1 MLLPSSKIYSK
12 NKKVKMP
19 TLTTT
24 NVSHVREDLSNFISM
39 ISPEET
45 PFISSIGK
53 TKATASRHEWLADEL
68 APADK
73 NNAIAEGADATDT
86 TLTGPVRIGNV
97 TQIFQKD
104 VRVSGTLNAVNT
116 AGAAKDELSRQIAK
130 KGKELK
136 RDVEAAFVSGNA
148 SVATGA
154 RKLGGAEAFIAT
166 NAQHGAGGSST
177 GFSGGVVNAPTAGT
191 ARALT
196 EAMFITALQSI
207 WTAGGDPNTVIA
219 PGVLKSKISTF
230 TGGGTKQQNAD
241 KRTVNQAVATY
252 VSDFGTVTILPHRF
266 MSTTTVIAYD
276 PSLWNQA
283 VLRGI
288 EKKELGK
295 TGDSERYMLV
305 TETTLE
311 CLNEKGN
318 AKIADLNG

>member
-1 MLLPSSKIYSK
+1 
-12 NKKVKMP
+12 MP
-19 TLTTT
+19 TLITT
-24 NVSHVREDLSNFISM
+24 NVSHVREDLSNLISM

-45 PFISSIGK
+45 PFVSSIGK
-53 TKATASRHEWLADEL
+53 TKATAVKHEWLQDEL

-73 NNAIAEGADATDT
+73 NNAIAEGADATDS
-86 TLTGPVRIGNV
+86 TLSGPVRISNV

-104 VRVSGTLNAVNT
+104 IRISATLNAVNT
-116 AGAAKDELSRQIAK
+116 AGGKEELARQIAK

-136 RDVEAAFVSGNA
+136 RDQEAAFVSNNA

-154 RKLGGAEAFIAT
+154 RKLGGAEAFIST
-166 NAQHGAGGSST
+166 NAQHGANGVST

-196 EAMFITALQSI
+196 ETMFVNALQSI

-219 PGVLKSKISTF
+219 PGVLKTKISTF

-241 KRTVNQAVATY
+241 KKTVNQAVATY

-276 PSLWNQA
+276 PALWNQA

-305 TETTLE
+305 TEVTLE

>member
-1 MLLPSSKIYSK
+1 
-12 NKKVKMP
+12 MP

-24 NVSHVREDLSNFISM
+24 NVSHVREDLSNLINM

-45 PFISSIGK
+45 PFVSSIGK
-53 TKATASRHEWLADEL
+53 TKATAVKHEWLQDEL

-73 NNAIAEGADATDT
+73 NNAIAEGADATDSP
-86 TLTGPVRIGNV
+86 LSGPVRISNV

-104 VRVSGTLNAVNT
+104 IRVSGTLNAVNT
-116 AGAAKDELSRQIAK
+116 AGGKEELARQIAK

-136 RDVEAAFVSGNA
+136 RDQEAAFVSNNA

-154 RKLGGAEAFIAT
+154 RKLGGAEAFIST
-166 NAQHGAGGSST
+166 NAQHGSGGSST

-196 EAMFITALQSI
+196 ETMFVNALQSI

-219 PGVLKSKISTF
+219 PGVLKTKISTF
-230 TGGGTKQQNAD
+230 TGGGQKQQIAD
-241 KRTVNQAVATY
+241 KRIVTQAVATY
-252 VSDFGTVTILPHRF
+252 VSDFGQVTILPHRF

-276 PSLWNQA
+276 PALWNQA

-295 TGDSERYMLV
+295 TGDSERFMLV
-305 TETTLE
+305 TEVTLE

>member
-1 MLLPSSKIYSK
+1 
-12 NKKVKMP
+12 MP

-24 NVSHVREDLSNFISM
+24 NVSHVREDLSEVISL

-53 TKATASRHEWLADEL
+53 VKATAVKHEWLMDEL
-68 APADK
+68 APA
-73 NNAIAEGADATDT
+73 NGANAIAEGADATDT
-86 TLTGPVRIGNV
+86 TLSGPVRINNV

-104 VRVSGTLNAVNT
+104 IRVSGTLNAVNT
-116 AGAAKDELSRQIAK
+116 AGGKEELARQIAK

-136 RDVEAAFVSGNA
+136 RDQEAAYVGKSA
-148 SVATGA
+148 SVATGT
-154 RKLGGAEAFIAT
+154 RLLGGAEAFIAT

-196 EAMFITALQSI
+196 EAMFVTALQSI

-230 TGGGTKQQNAD
+230 VGGGTKQQIAD
-241 KRTVNQAVATY
+241 KKTVTQAVSTY

-283 VLRGI
+283 VLRSI
-288 EKKELGK
+288 EKKELAK

>member
-1 MLLPSSKIYSK
+1 
-12 NKKVKMP
+12 MP

-24 NVSHVREDLSNFISM
+24 NVSHVREDLSNLINM

-45 PFISSIGK
+45 PFSSSIGK
-53 TKATASRHEWLADEL
+53 TKATAVKHEWLQDEL
-68 APADK
+68 AAANKD
-73 NNAIAEGADATDT
+73 NAIAEGADATDT
-86 TLTGPVRIGNV
+86 TLNGPVRISNV

-104 VRVSGTLNAVNT
+104 IRLSSTLNAVNT
-116 AGAAKDELSRQIAK
+116 AGAKDELSRQIAK
-130 KGKELK
+130 RGKELK
-136 RDVEAAFVSGNA
+136 RDQEAAYVSGNG
-148 SVATGA
+148 SVAVGV
-154 RKLGGAEAFIAT
+154 RKLGGAEAFIST
-166 NAQHGAGGSST
+166 NALHGANGAST

-191 ARALT
+191 ARPLT
-196 EAMFITALQSI
+196 EALFISALQKI
-207 WTAGGDPNTVIA
+207 WEAGGDPNTVIA

-230 TGGGTKQQNAD
+230 TGGSTKQQNAD
-241 KRTVNQAVATY
+241 KKTVNQAVDLY

-266 MSTTTVIAYD
+266 MSTSTVIAFD
-276 PSLWNQA
+276 PALWNSA
-283 VLRGI
+283 VLRGV

>member
-1 MLLPSSKIYSK
+1 
-12 NKKVKMP
+12 MP

-24 NVSHVREDLSNFISM
+24 NVSHVREDLSNVISM

-53 TKATASRHEWLADEL
+53 TKATAVKHEWLQDEL
-68 APADK
+68 AAANKD
-73 NNAIAEGADATDT
+73 NAIAEGADATDT
-86 TLTGPVRIGNV
+86 TLNGPVRISNV

-104 VRVSGTLNAVNT
+104 IRLSSTLNAVNT
-116 AGAAKDELSRQIAK
+116 AGAKDELARQIAK

-136 RDVEAAFVSGNA
+136 RDQEAAYVSGNG
-148 SVATGA
+148 SVAAGV
-154 RKLGGAEAFIAT
+154 RKLGGAEAFIST
-166 NAQHGAGGSST
+166 NALHGANGAST
-177 GFSGGVVNAPTAGT
+177 GFAGGVVNAPTAGT
-191 ARALT
+191 ARPLT
-196 EAMFITALQSI
+196 EALFISALQKI
-207 WTAGGDPNTVIA
+207 WEAGGDPNTVIA

-230 TGGGTKQQNAD
+230 NGGSTKQQNAD
-241 KRTVNQAVATY
+241 KKTVNQAVDLY

-266 MSTTTVIAYD
+266 MSTSTVIAYD
-276 PSLWNQA
+276 PALWNSA
-283 VLRGI
+283 VLRGV

-311 CLNEKGN
+311 SLNEKGN

>member
-1 MLLPSSKIYSK
+1 
-12 NKKVKMP
+12 MP
-19 TLTTT
+19 TLTTV
-24 NVSHVREDLSNFISM
+24 NVSHVKEDLSNIISM

-45 PFISSIGK
+45 PFTSAIGK
-53 TKATASRHEWLADEL
+53 TKATAVKHEWLLDEL
-68 APADK
+68 AAPSKD
-73 NNAIAEGADATDT
+73 NAIAEGADATDT
-86 TLTGPVRIGNV
+86 TLAGPVRISNV

-104 VRVSGTLNAVNT
+104 VRVSGTLNAVQT
-116 AGAAKDELSRQIAK
+116 AGAKEELSRQIAK

-136 RDVEAAFVSGNA
+136 RDVEAAYVSANA

-166 NAQHGAGGSST
+166 NALHGATGAST

-196 EAMFITALQSI
+196 EAMFVTMLQSI

-230 TGGGTKQQNAD
+230 VGGGTKQQNVD
-241 KRTVNQAVATY
+241 KRTITQTVDVY
-252 VSDFGTVTILPHRF
+252 VSDFGQVKILPHRW
-266 MSTTTVIAYD
+266 MSTSTVIAFD
-276 PSLWNQA
+276 PSLWNAATLRA
-283 VLRGI
+283 V

-295 TGDSERYMLV
+295 TGDSERFMLV

>member
-1 MLLPSSKIYSK
+1 
-12 NKKVKMP
+12 MP
-19 TLTTT
+19 TLTTA
-24 NVSHVREDLSNFISM
+24 NVSHVREDLSNLISM

-53 TKATASRHEWLADEL
+53 TKATAVKHEWLQDEL
-68 APADK
+68 APA
-73 NNAIAEGADATDT
+73 NGANAIAEGADATDT
-86 TLTGPVRIGNV
+86 TLSGPVRINNV

-104 VRVSGTLNAVNT
+104 IRVSGTLNAVNT
-116 AGAAKDELSRQIAK
+116 AGGKEELARQIAK

-136 RDVEAAFVSGNA
+136 RDQEAAYVGKSA
-148 SVATGA
+148 SVATGT
-154 RKLGGAEAFIAT
+154 RLLGGAEAFIAT

-196 EAMFITALQSI
+196 EAMFVTALQSI

-230 TGGGTKQQNAD
+230 VGGGTKQQIAD
-241 KRTVNQAVATY
+241 KKTVTQAVSTY

-288 EKKELGK
+288 EKSELAK

>member
-1 MLLPSSKIYSK
+1 
-12 NKKVKMP
+12 MP

-24 NVSHVREDLSNFISM
+24 NVSHVREDLSNLINM

-45 PFISSIGK
+45 PFSSSIGK
-53 TKATASRHEWLADEL
+53 TKATAVKHEWLQDEL
-68 APADK
+68 AAANKD
-73 NNAIAEGADATDT
+73 NAIAEGADATDT
-86 TLTGPVRIGNV
+86 TLNGPVRISNV

-104 VRVSGTLNAVNT
+104 IRLSSTLNAVNT
-116 AGAAKDELSRQIAK
+116 AGAKDELSRQIAK
-130 KGKELK
+130 RGKELK
-136 RDVEAAFVSGNA
+136 RDQEAAYVSGNA
-148 SVATGA
+148 SVAVGV
-154 RKLGGAEAFIAT
+154 RKLGGAEAFIST
-166 NAQHGAGGSST
+166 NALHGANGAST

-191 ARALT
+191 ARPLT
-196 EAMFITALQSI
+196 EALFISALQKI
-207 WTAGGDPNTVIA
+207 WEAGGDPNTVIA

-230 TGGGTKQQNAD
+230 TGGSTKQQNAD
-241 KRTVNQAVATY
+241 KKTVNQAVDLY

-266 MSTTTVIAYD
+266 MSTSTVIAFD
-276 PSLWNQA
+276 PALWNSA
-283 VLRGI
+283 VLRGV

>member
-1 MLLPSSKIYSK
+1 
-12 NKKVKMP
+12 MP

-24 NVSHVREDLSNFISM
+24 NVSHVREDLSNVISM

-53 TKATASRHEWLADEL
+53 TKATAVKHEWLQDEL
-68 APADK
+68 APA
-73 NNAIAEGADATDT
+73 NGANAIAEGADATDT
-86 TLTGPVRIGNV
+86 TLSGPVRINNV

-104 VRVSGTLNAVNT
+104 IRVSGTLNAVNT
-116 AGAAKDELSRQIAK
+116 AGGKEELARQIAK

-136 RDVEAAFVSGNA
+136 RDQEAAYVGKSA
-148 SVATGA
+148 SVATGT
-154 RKLGGAEAFIAT
+154 RLLGGAEAFIAT

-196 EAMFITALQSI
+196 EAMFVTALQSI

-230 TGGGTKQQNAD
+230 VGGGTKQQIAD
-241 KRTVNQAVATY
+241 KKTVTQAVSTY

-288 EKKELGK
+288 EKKELAK